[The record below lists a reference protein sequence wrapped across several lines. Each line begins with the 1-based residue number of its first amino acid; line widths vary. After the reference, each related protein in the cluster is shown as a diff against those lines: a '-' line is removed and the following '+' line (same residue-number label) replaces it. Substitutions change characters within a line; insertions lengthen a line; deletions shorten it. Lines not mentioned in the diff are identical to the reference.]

1 MTWPNARAFCYG
13 KSQSKFIEVYDEQE
27 LDALRAIAGNYE
39 RHIHS
44 TLDL

>member
-39 RHIHS
+39 MRS
-44 TLDL
+44 LYS